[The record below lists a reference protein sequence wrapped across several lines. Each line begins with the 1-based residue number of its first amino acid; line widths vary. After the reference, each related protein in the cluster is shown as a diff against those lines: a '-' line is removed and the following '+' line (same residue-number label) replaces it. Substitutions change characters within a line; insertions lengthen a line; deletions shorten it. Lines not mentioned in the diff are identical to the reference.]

1 MKAED
6 FQKSP
11 SGHLV
16 PTIQDS
22 FAFVPNPLPP
32 KLDLTPAF
40 KPLERATLALGELSG
55 VGRSLTT
62 DPRLLIRPFS
72 RKEAIASSRMEGTF
86 TTLHELL
93 NLEAGIDPSRVRA
106 DTREVR
112 NYTNALEHGLR
123 RIPELPIS
131 KRLIQEMHE
140 ILMKDVQSDRG
151 AHFVPGEFKRD
162 QNWIGGRLLQN
173 ARFVPPPPNE
183 SIECLDRFE
192 KYVHEES
199 DVPLLIRLA
208 YLHYQFEAIHPFP
221 DGNGRVGRILIPLI
235 LCEHKVLSKPLLY
248 LSDYFEKNFAKYID
262 LMFEVSRSGAWLEW
276 VLFFLE
282 GISESARDAI
292 QKATALQELHKQY
305 LAMVQSARSS
315 ALLAKLVDELFNIPA
330 TTIPFAMR
338 DLGIS
343 YNSAKNNIKKLL
355 ELGIIVAGDS
365 DRPQWFYASKIIDIE
380 RESAIGAKL

>member
-1 MKAED
+1 
-6 FQKSP
+6 
-11 SGHLV
+11 
-16 PTIQDS
+16 
-22 FAFVPNPLPP
+22 
-32 KLDLTPAF
+32 
-40 KPLERATLALGELSG
+40 
-55 VGRSLTT
+55 
-62 DPRLLIRPFS
+62 
-72 RKEAIASSRMEGTF
+72 
-86 TTLHELL
+86 
-93 NLEAGIDPSRVRA
+93 
-106 DTREVR
+106 
-112 NYTNALEHGLR
+112 
-123 RIPELPIS
+123 
-131 KRLIQEMHE
+131 MHE

-338 DLGIS
+338 ELGIS

-380 RESAIGAKL
+380 DYRYRT